1 MSIPFLVERK
11 LWQPN
16 TYTVMTNIWMVET
29 VMVETAMACLKK
41 SPFYDHI
48 GRIANLFM
56 VVNIVYFSRTLDTFW
71 VLQHNTTNHL
81 YGKINN

>member
-29 VMVETAMACLKK
+29 VIVETVMVETAMACLKK
-41 SPFYDHI
+41 
-48 GRIANLFM
+48 ALFT
-56 VVNIVYFSRTLDTFW
+56 VILAA
-71 VLQHNTTNHL
+71 LQI
-81 YGKINN
+81 Y